1 MPQGQSPSF
10 WKSFKPALLIGLA
23 LATLQ
28 IFSGL
33 AAYYQSKNLLWDS
46 KYQTAQN
53 LTQGLIVSV
62 VDQVVTK
69 DYGSIESRIL
79 QTMSNAEVA
88 SVVLTDKTG
97 KVISA
102 LKRDIGKEPHL
113 VFDLNWI
120 QTPDLNQSS
129 LQSRDEAYITTW
141 APVSLGVHL
150 GWVRLQTYNSLDTAE
165 LGSLRQQNFLLSGLS
180 IVSGL
185 LILGVFLWRVYFSVI
200 KREHITEA
208 KLDEAT
214 KRLMQ
219 SEKLASLGEM
229 AAGVAHEINNP
240 VGYVSSNLT
249 TLQNYLTVYEEVL
262 NAPASDEAALLELKK
277 KVNFAFIRNDVR
289 NLVSETQE
297 GVERVKTIIK
307 DLKDYARTNSSAS
320 YLPSDI
326 HLGLKSTLNIAN
338 NQIKNR
344 ATIHL
349 DLGDLPLV
357 ECAASQI
364 NQVLLNLIVNAAQS
378 IPDEK
383 EGLITIRTSSDD
395 ASVYIEVED
404 NGQGMS
410 ADVLQ
415 KVFDPFFT
423 TKDPGKGTGLGLS
436 VSQKI
441 IQDHGGSLTASSA
454 VGVGSIF
461 KISLPITQTKS
472 GPDKTH
478 HPTAS
483 SAQK

>member
-88 SVVLTDKTG
+88 SVVLTDKSG

-249 TLQNYLTVYEEVL
+249 TLQKYLTVYEEVL
-262 NAPASDEAALLELKK
+262 DASASDEAALLELKK
-277 KVNFAFIRNDVR
+277 KVNFTFIRNDVR
-289 NLVSETQE
+289 NLVNETQE

-307 DLKDYARTNSSAS
+307 DLKDYARTNTSAS

-326 HLGLKSTLNIAN
+326 HVGLKSTLNIAN

-344 ATIHL
+344 ATIQL

-383 EGLITIRTSSDD
+383 EGVITIRTSSDD
-395 ASVYIEVED
+395 ASVFIEVED
-404 NGQGMS
+404 NGQGIS
-410 ADVLQ
+410 DDILQ

-441 IQDHGGSLTASSA
+441 IQDHGGLLTASST

-461 KISLPITQTKS
+461 KISLPVTQPNK
-472 GPDKTH
+472 GN
-478 HPTAS
+478 S
-483 SAQK
+483 SF

>member
-10 WKSFKPALLIGLA
+10 WKSFKPALFIGLA

-28 IFSGL
+28 IFSGF

-46 KYQTAQN
+46 KYQTAEN

-88 SVVLTDKTG
+88 SVVLTDKSG

-185 LILGVFLWRVYFSVI
+185 LILGVFLWRAYFSLI

-249 TLQNYLTVYEEVL
+249 TLQKYLTVYEEVL
-262 NAPASDEAALLELKK
+262 DASASDEAALLELKK
-277 KVNFAFIRNDVR
+277 KVNFTFIRNDLR
-289 NLVSETQE
+289 NLVNETQE

-307 DLKDYARTNSSAS
+307 DLKDYARTNTSAT

-326 HLGLKSTLNIAN
+326 HVGLKSTLNIAN

-344 ATIHL
+344 ATIRL

-383 EGLITIRTSSDD
+383 EGVINIRTSSDD
-395 ASVYIEVED
+395 ASVFIEVED

-410 ADVLQ
+410 DDILQ

-441 IQDHGGSLTASSA
+441 IQDHGGLLTASST

-461 KISLPITQTKS
+461 KISLPVTQPNKGNNS
-472 GPDKTH
+472 F
-478 HPTAS
+478 
-483 SAQK
+483 

>member
-1 MPQGQSPSF
+1 MPQGREPSK
-10 WKSFKPALLIGLA
+10 WKNVKPALLIGLA

-53 LTQGLIVSV
+53 LTKGLIVSV

-79 QTMSNAEVA
+79 QTMSSDEVA
-88 SVVLTDKTG
+88 SVVLTDTSG

-102 LKRDIGKEPHL
+102 LQRDMGDAPRL

-120 QTPDLNQSS
+120 QPPDIDEAT
-129 LQSRDEAYITTW
+129 LQSRDQAYITTW
-141 APVSLGVHL
+141 APVNLGIHL
-150 GWVRLQTYNSLDTAE
+150 GWVRLQTYNSLDSAE
-165 LGSLRQQNFLLSGLS
+165 LSSLRQENLLLSGLS

-185 LILGVFLWRVYFSVI
+185 AILGVFLWRAYFSVI

-249 TLQNYLTVYEEVL
+249 TLQKYLTVYEEVL
-262 NAPASDEAALLELKK
+262 DAPATDEAAMTALKK
-277 KVNFAFIRNDVR
+277 KVNFAYIRNDVR
-289 NLVSETQE
+289 NLVNETQE

-307 DLKDYARTNSSAS
+307 DLKDYARTNTSSNFI
-320 YLPSDI
+320 PSDI
-326 HLGLKSTLNIAN
+326 HVGLKSTLNIAN

-344 ATIHL
+344 AQIKL
-349 DLGDLPLV
+349 ELGDLPLV
-357 ECAASQI
+357 ACAPSQI
-364 NQVLLNLIVNAAQS
+364 NQVLLNLLVNAAQA
-378 IPDEK
+378 IPDGK
-383 EGLITIRTSSDD
+383 EGLITVRTFSDGTF
-395 ASVYIEVED
+395 ANIEIED

-410 ADVLQ
+410 EEVLH

-441 IQDHGGSLTASSA
+441 IQNHKGSLTVVSTL
-454 VGVGSIF
+454 GVGSTF
-461 KISLPITQTKS
+461 KITLPFTQGNRDSISL
-472 GPDKTH
+472 
-478 HPTAS
+478 
-483 SAQK
+483 

>member
-88 SVVLTDKTG
+88 SVVLTDKSG

-249 TLQNYLTVYEEVL
+249 TLQKYLTVYEEVL
-262 NAPASDEAALLELKK
+262 DASASDEAALLELKK
-277 KVNFAFIRNDVR
+277 RVNFTFIRNDVR
-289 NLVSETQE
+289 NLVKETQE

-307 DLKDYARTNSSAS
+307 DLKDYARTNTSAS

-326 HLGLKSTLNIAN
+326 HVGLKSTLNIAN

-344 ATIHL
+344 AAIRL
-349 DLGDLPLV
+349 DLGDLSLV

-383 EGLITIRTSSDD
+383 EGVITIRTSSDD
-395 ASVYIEVED
+395 VSVFIEVED

-441 IQDHGGSLTASSA
+441 IQDHAGSLTVVSSL
-454 VGVGSIF
+454 GVGSIF

-472 GPDKTH
+472 SPDKTH
-478 HPTAS
+478 HLTAS
-483 SAQK
+483 SVQK

>member
-1 MPQGQSPSF
+1 
-10 WKSFKPALLIGLA
+10 
-23 LATLQ
+23 
-28 IFSGL
+28 
-33 AAYYQSKNLLWDS
+33 LWDS

-53 LTQGLIVSV
+53 LTKGLIVSV

-79 QTMSNAEVA
+79 QTMSNDEVA
-88 SVVLTDKTG
+88 SVVLTDTSG

-102 LKRDIGKEPHL
+102 LQRDMGDAPRL

-120 QTPDLNQSS
+120 QPPDIDEAT
-129 LQSRDEAYITTW
+129 LQSRDQAYITTW
-141 APVSLGVHL
+141 APVNLGIHL
-150 GWVRLQTYNSLDTAE
+150 GWVRLQTYNSLDSAE
-165 LGSLRQQNFLLSGLS
+165 LSSLRQENLLLSGLS

-185 LILGVFLWRVYFSVI
+185 AILGVFLWRAYFSVI

-249 TLQNYLTVYEEVL
+249 TLQKYLTVYEEVL
-262 NAPASDEAALLELKK
+262 DAPATDEAAMTALKK
-277 KVNFAFIRNDVR
+277 KVNFAYIRNDVR
-289 NLVSETQE
+289 NLVNETQE

-307 DLKDYARTNSSAS
+307 DLKDYARTNTSSNFI
-320 YLPSDI
+320 PSDI
-326 HLGLKSTLNIAN
+326 HVGLKSTLNIAN

-344 ATIHL
+344 AQIKL
-349 DLGDLPLV
+349 ELGDLPLV
-357 ECAASQI
+357 ACAPSQI
-364 NQVLLNLIVNAAQS
+364 NQVLLNLLVNAAQA
-378 IPDEK
+378 IPDGK
-383 EGLITIRTSSDD
+383 EGLITVRTFSDGTF
-395 ASVYIEVED
+395 ANIEIED

-410 ADVLQ
+410 EEVLH

-441 IQDHGGSLTASSA
+441 IQNHKGSLTVVSTL
-454 VGVGSIF
+454 GVGSTF
-461 KISLPITQTKS
+461 KITLPV
-472 GPDKTH
+472 
-478 HPTAS
+478 
-483 SAQK
+483 

>member
-441 IQDHGGSLTASSA
+441 IQDHAGSLTVVST

>member
-1 MPQGQSPSF
+1 MPQGREPSK
-10 WKSFKPALLIGLA
+10 WKNVKPALLIGLA

-53 LTQGLIVSV
+53 LTKGLIVSV

-79 QTMSNAEVA
+79 QTMSNDEVA
-88 SVVLTDKTG
+88 SVVLTDTSG

-102 LKRDIGKEPHL
+102 LQRDMGDAPRL

-120 QTPDLNQSS
+120 KPPDIDEAT
-129 LQSRDEAYITTW
+129 LQSRDQAYITTW
-141 APVSLGVHL
+141 APVNLGIHL
-150 GWVRLQTYNSLDTAE
+150 GWVRLQTYNSLDSAE
-165 LGSLRQQNFLLSGLS
+165 LSSLRQENLLLSGLS

-185 LILGVFLWRVYFSVI
+185 AILGVFLWRAYFSVI

-249 TLQNYLTVYEEVL
+249 TLQKYLTVYEEVL
-262 NAPASDEAALLELKK
+262 DAPATDEAAMTALKK
-277 KVNFAFIRNDVR
+277 KVNFAYIRNDVR
-289 NLVSETQE
+289 NLVNETQE

-307 DLKDYARTNSSAS
+307 DLKDYARTNTSSNFI
-320 YLPSDI
+320 PSDI
-326 HLGLKSTLNIAN
+326 HVGLKSTLNIAN

-344 ATIHL
+344 AQIKL
-349 DLGDLPLV
+349 ELGDLPLV
-357 ECAASQI
+357 ACAPSQI
-364 NQVLLNLIVNAAQS
+364 NQVLLNLLVNAAQA
-378 IPDEK
+378 IPDGK
-383 EGLITIRTSSDD
+383 EGLITVRTFSDGTF
-395 ASVYIEVED
+395 ANIEIED

-410 ADVLQ
+410 EEVLH

-441 IQDHGGSLTASSA
+441 IQNHKGSLTVVSTL
-454 VGVGSIF
+454 GVGSTF
-461 KISLPITQTKS
+461 KITLPV
-472 GPDKTH
+472 
-478 HPTAS
+478 
-483 SAQK
+483 

>member
-1 MPQGQSPSF
+1 MPQGREPSK
-10 WKSFKPALLIGLA
+10 WKNVKPALLIGLA

-53 LTQGLIVSV
+53 LTKGLIVSV

-79 QTMSNAEVA
+79 QTMSNDEVA
-88 SVVLTDKTG
+88 SVVLTDTSG

-102 LKRDIGKEPHL
+102 LQRDMGDAPRL

-120 QTPDLNQSS
+120 QPPDIDEAT
-129 LQSRDEAYITTW
+129 LQSRDQAYITTW
-141 APVSLGVHL
+141 APVNLGIHL
-150 GWVRLQTYNSLDTAE
+150 GWVRLQTYNSLDSAE
-165 LGSLRQQNFLLSGLS
+165 LSSLRQENLLLSGLS

-185 LILGVFLWRVYFSVI
+185 AILGVFLWRAYFSVI

-249 TLQNYLTVYEEVL
+249 TLQKYLTVYEEVL
-262 NAPASDEAALLELKK
+262 DAPATDEAAMTALKK
-277 KVNFAFIRNDVR
+277 KVNFAYIRNDVR
-289 NLVSETQE
+289 NLVNETQE

-307 DLKDYARTNSSAS
+307 DLKDYARTNTSSNFI
-320 YLPSDI
+320 PSDI
-326 HLGLKSTLNIAN
+326 HVGLKSTLNIAN

-344 ATIHL
+344 AQIKL
-349 DLGDLPLV
+349 ELGNLPLV
-357 ECAASQI
+357 ACAPSQI
-364 NQVLLNLIVNAAQS
+364 NQVLLNLLVNAAQA
-378 IPDEK
+378 IPDGK
-383 EGLITIRTSSDD
+383 EGLITVRTFSDGTF
-395 ASVYIEVED
+395 ANIEIED

-410 ADVLQ
+410 EEVLH

-441 IQDHGGSLTASSA
+441 IQNHKGSLTVVSTL
-454 VGVGSIF
+454 GVGSTF
-461 KISLPITQTKS
+461 KITLPFTQGNRDSISL
-472 GPDKTH
+472 
-478 HPTAS
+478 
-483 SAQK
+483 

>member
-1 MPQGQSPSF
+1 MPQGREPSK
-10 WKSFKPALLIGLA
+10 WKNVKPALLIGLA

-53 LTQGLIVSV
+53 LTKGLIVSV

-79 QTMSNAEVA
+79 QTMSNDEVA
-88 SVVLTDKTG
+88 SVVLTDTSG
-97 KVISA
+97 KVMSA
-102 LKRDIGKEPHL
+102 LQRDMGDAPRL

-120 QTPDLNQSS
+120 QPPDIDEAT
-129 LQSRDEAYITTW
+129 LQSRDQAYITTW
-141 APVSLGVHL
+141 APVNLGIHL
-150 GWVRLQTYNSLDTAE
+150 GWVRLQTYNSLDSAE
-165 LGSLRQQNFLLSGLS
+165 LSSLRQENLLLSGLS

-185 LILGVFLWRVYFSVI
+185 AILGVFLWRAYFSVI

-249 TLQNYLTVYEEVL
+249 TLQKYLTVYEEVL
-262 NAPASDEAALLELKK
+262 DAPATDEAAMTALKK
-277 KVNFAFIRNDVR
+277 KVNFAYIRNDVR
-289 NLVSETQE
+289 NLVNETQE

-307 DLKDYARTNSSAS
+307 DLKDYARTNTSSNFI
-320 YLPSDI
+320 PSDI
-326 HLGLKSTLNIAN
+326 HVGLKSTLNIAN

-344 ATIHL
+344 AQIKL
-349 DLGDLPLV
+349 ELGDLPLV
-357 ECAASQI
+357 ACAPSQI
-364 NQVLLNLIVNAAQS
+364 NQVLLNLLVNAAQA
-378 IPDEK
+378 IPDGK
-383 EGLITIRTSSDD
+383 EGLITVRTFSDGTF
-395 ASVYIEVED
+395 ANIEIED

-410 ADVLQ
+410 EEVLH

-441 IQDHGGSLTASSA
+441 IQNHKGSLTVVSTL
-454 VGVGSIF
+454 GVGSTF
-461 KISLPITQTKS
+461 KITLPV
-472 GPDKTH
+472 
-478 HPTAS
+478 
-483 SAQK
+483 